1 MATQMMAPPIEGML
15 DEATIEEFRGHLRG
29 PLLTPDDPDYEEAR
43 AVRNGLI
50 DRRPALIARC
60 SGTADVVACV
70 NFAREHGLLLS
81 VRGGAHNVAGNAVN
95 DGGLVIDLSQM
106 RGVFVDPDART
117 ARAQG
122 GATWGDVDHET
133 QLFGL
138 AVPGGVVSSTGI
150 GGLTI
155 HGGYGHLRRKY
166 GLSLDS
172 LVSVE
177 IVTADGQVRTA
188 SATENEDLF
197 WAVRGAGSN
206 FGAITSFEFRL
217 HPVGPI
223 VAAVRA
229 LLRAGGRAGR

>member
-1 MATQMMAPPIEGML
+1 M
-15 DEATIEEFRGHLRG
+15 
-29 PLLTPDDPDYEEAR
+29 
-43 AVRNGLI
+43 
-50 DRRPALIARC
+50 
-60 SGTADVVACV
+60 
-70 NFAREHGLLLS
+70 
-81 VRGGAHNVAGNAVN
+81 AGNAVN
-95 DGGLVIDLSQM
+95 DGGLVIDLSRM
-106 RGVFVDPDART
+106 RGVFVDPDARV

-155 HGGYGHLRRKY
+155 HGGYGHLRRTY

-172 LVSVE
+172 LLSVE

-188 SATENEDLF
+188 SATENPDLF

-206 FGAITSFEFRL
+206 FGAITSFEFR
-217 HPVGPI
+217 PPSGRPRG
-223 VAAVRA
+223 AALRA
-229 LLRAGGRAGR
+229 ILRAGGRPTGDPRLARVRHRGAG